1 LLQGEEDKV
10 VPPNQA
16 VDCYEALKAKGLS
29 TALVL
34 FPGEQHGF
42 RQVHPW
48 SNEERIA
55 VPNSHRS
62 LRRPLHLPWRIALHA
77 RRCMRSKLRNGPL
90 SLDLTISW
98 APGASRAAYFGSAR
112 SRQSPMLS
120 VCDDA
125 FPASRLGRCQHL
137 Q

>member
-1 LLQGEEDKV
+1 M

-62 LRRPLHLPWRIALHA
+62 LRRPLHLPWRMALHA

-98 APGASRAAYFGSAR
+98 ARGPPGPPTSAVLAAASRRCCQFVMMPFPPVALADASTCNDTVSAA
-112 SRQSPMLS
+112 
-120 VCDDA
+120 
-125 FPASRLGRCQHL
+125 
-137 Q
+137 